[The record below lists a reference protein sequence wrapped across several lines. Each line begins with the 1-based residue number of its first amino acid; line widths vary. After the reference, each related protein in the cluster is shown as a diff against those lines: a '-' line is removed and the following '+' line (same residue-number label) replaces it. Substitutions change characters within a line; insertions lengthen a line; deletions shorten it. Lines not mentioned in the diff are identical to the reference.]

1 MIRTRS
7 LLSVV
12 AALYLTTLICL
23 AFVPRAETAIP
34 SEASA
39 ALQFALASVLLVL
52 LLGRRRWWV
61 ALGFAVLGASW
72 IEAAQSVWMPSG
84 YALMTDVI
92 AGTMG
97 ATIGAVV
104 TVWALRMSRVQI
116 APQALSAPEQVRTQ
130 ERKAS

>member
-1 MIRTRS
+1 MIRARS
-7 LLSVV
+7 VLSVV
-12 AALYLTTLICL
+12 VALYLMTLICL
-23 AFVPRAETAIP
+23 AFVPRGETALP
-34 SEASA
+34 SEVSA
-39 ALQFALASVLLVL
+39 GFQFALASVLLVL

-84 YALMTDVI
+84 YALMSDVI

-97 ATIGAVV
+97 ATIGVVV
-104 TVWALRMSRVQI
+104 TVAALRMSSVQI
-116 APQALSAPEQVRTQ
+116 APQAVSAPEQVSTQ

>member
-1 MIRTRS
+1 MIRSRRV
-7 LLSVV
+7 LSVV
-12 AALYLTTLICL
+12 AALYLSTLICL
-23 AFVPRAETAIP
+23 AFVPRSETAIP

-39 ALQFALASVLLVL
+39 GFQFALASVLLVL
-52 LLGRRRWWV
+52 LIGRRRWWV

-97 ATIGAVV
+97 ATLGAVV
-104 TVWALRMSRVQI
+104 TVAALRMSRVPI
-116 APQALSAPEQVRTQ
+116 APPAVTTPKNVRT
-130 ERKAS
+130 